1 MTAKAKER
9 KVQPGVIGHPTTQ
22 YVTTKEVMELLGV
35 KDSKAGD
42 IIKSLRKELVDKDMI
57 TATYPA
63 GKVPRQYFYKRCMIE
78 L

>member
-1 MTAKAKER
+1 MTAKTKER

-42 IIKSLRKELVDKDMI
+42 IIKSLRKERI
-57 TATYPA
+57 TMKHCRSRMNFP
-63 GKVPRQYFYKRCMIE
+63 KNLR
-78 L
+78 